1 MKFKRLQIFVMTL
14 LLSLVGSGAFASSP
28 SSQNPSK
35 DSGVASLLARN
46 REVEGLQMKS
56 LGGVWIKMLGRLA
69 GAGSEDPD
77 VERILS
83 GVGGIN
89 RILVVDISG
98 CSESDRGEF
107 LSELETLLAKSEKMF
122 EGKDGGQT
130 LGIYGIPDSDQGK
143 VRDLILKQKGGN
155 TVIFAIGSATSSLL
169 STILSA
175 ESI

>member
-1 MKFKRLQIFVMTL
+1 MKNIKI
-14 LLSLVGSGAFASSP
+14 LSLSLALVLAFSAIPLSAKVP
-28 SSQNPSK
+28 AEQVK

-46 REVEGLQMKS
+46 REMEGLQMRS
-56 LGGVWIKMLGRLA
+56 LGKTWIKFLGKLA

-89 RILVVDISG
+89 RILVVDFSG
-98 CSESDRGEF
+98 CSEKDREEF
-107 LSELETLLAKSEKMF
+107 TNDLEALISRSEKMF
-122 EGKDGGQT
+122 EGKDKGES
-130 LGIYGIPDSDQGK
+130 LGIYGLQDPEEGK
-143 VRDLILKQKGGN
+143 VRDLVIRPKGGK

-169 STILSA
+169 SAIMSA